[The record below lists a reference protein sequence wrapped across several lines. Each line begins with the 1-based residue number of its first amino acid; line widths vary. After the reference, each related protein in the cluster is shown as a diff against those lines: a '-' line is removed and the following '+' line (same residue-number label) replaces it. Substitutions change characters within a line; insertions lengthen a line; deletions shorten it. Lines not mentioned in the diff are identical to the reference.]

1 MIVDAFLGQ
10 PPGGA
15 PIKALG
21 AAFRAVFDTLSNQQ
35 VSQRQERTQLILS
48 VPELRAAMLDQLASA
63 MRLFAYVI
71 AERTGH
77 QPDAMSVRTLA
88 GAVVGVVIA
97 A

>member
-10 PPGGA
+10 PPGDA
-15 PIKALG
+15 PIKALR

-77 QPDAMSVRTLA
+77 QPDAMAVRTLA

-97 A
+97 V

>member
-10 PPGGA
+10 PPGDA
-15 PIKALG
+15 PIKALR

-48 VPELRAAMLDQLASA
+48 APELRAAMLDQLASA
-63 MRLFAYVI
+63 MRLLAHVI

-77 QPDAMSVRTLA
+77 QPDAMAVRTLA

-97 A
+97 V